1 MTIRVLGVSGS
12 PRLGATHRLVNAALL
27 GARQVTGTTTSYVSL
42 AGRRINPCNGCGPC
56 MRQGSC
62 VIDDDMQELYG
73 ELLAADAVI
82 LGTPV
87 YYGAPTAL
95 CKAFMER
102 VQGFGSGE
110 KKLRLKVGGGIATGQ
125 GRNGGQETALQAIAL
140 IGRCLALRPQD
151 RDGRLDRPG
160 RQGGVRARPARSAV
174 RPESAGS
181 LPGGDIGPA
190 RLSEGRQRA
199 AAGLQRGPAWR
210 RLRAIVASWRTIA
223 TTNGQGNPNATI
235 RAPHMTLL
243 TPVARPYPTE

>member
-42 AGRRINPCNGCGPC
+42 AERRINPCNGCGPC

-125 GRNGGQETALQAIAL
+125 GRNGGQETALQAINIWFHINDMLPVGITSPSGQWGVTAQSGFDPDDL
-140 IGRCLALRPQD
+140 ATDTIPLKKVSRSMRSLDAAWLYGRKIATVASIVQAGKEASGLDLPDRPYGQNLPEAFPEEIGR
-151 RDGRLDRPG
+151 
-160 RQGGVRARPARSAV
+160 
-174 RPESAGS
+174 AG
-181 LPGGDIGPA
+181 
-190 RLSEGRQRA
+190 
-199 AAGLQRGPAWR
+199 
-210 RLRAIVASWRTIA
+210 
-223 TTNGQGNPNATI
+223 
-235 RAPHMTLL
+235 
-243 TPVARPYPTE
+243 